1 MWQGNQFDCFMLLLK
16 WQVIVVFHT
25 TENQMFIVSLTYK
38 TELSEVDQYI
48 EAHVRFLD
56 KYYTAGKFI
65 ASGRKV
71 PRTGGIIL
79 IHAAGKAEV
88 DSIIKEDPFYIA
100 DVADYEVT
108 EFIPTKTAKEFDAI
122 KNCI

>member
-1 MWQGNQFDCFMLLLK
+1 
-16 WQVIVVFHT
+16 
-25 TENQMFIVSLTYK
+25 MFLVSLTYR

-48 EAHVRFLD
+48 EDHVTFLE

-71 PRTGGIIL
+71 PRTGGVIL
-79 IHAAGKAEV
+79 INAASKGEV
-88 DSIIKEDPFYIA
+88 DSIIKEDPFHIA
-100 DVADYEVT
+100 NVANYEIT
-108 EFIPTKTAKEFDAI
+108 EFIPTMAAKEFDAI